1 MLPGTIPGSGQAGGT
16 SVALELDDLV
26 RRHDDLAKRS
36 AELRRH
42 L

>member
-1 MLPGTIPGSGQAGGT
+1 VDRQAGPSPAGET
-16 SVALELDDLV
+16 VALELDDLV
-26 RRHDDLAKRS
+26 KRHDDLSRRA

>member
-1 MLPGTIPGSGQAGGT
+1 LIFRPKADATGDDM
-16 SVALELDDLV
+16 ALELDDLV
-26 RRHDDLAKRS
+26 KRHDDLSRRA